1 MSSMHRRPRDWIILS
16 SLLGVGAFHWIGL
29 AIDPADMSEVMA
41 LLVGNIVASFGV
53 FVAVPFATG
62 SQTSTPFHRVT
73 ANLLLASAT
82 IYLSLVLYSMLPPEL
97 NGTRNDNVV
106 YPLFAALALFGGFC
120 VVIGTP
126 LSFLL
131 YLVWWQRMDAST
143 TESQGK

>member
-16 SLLGVGAFHWIGL
+16 TLLGVGAFHWIGL

-41 LLVGNIVASFGV
+41 LLAGNLISTFGLYVAM
-53 FVAVPFATG
+53 PFATG
-62 SQTSTPFHRVT
+62 SQPSKISHRVAATST
-73 ANLLLASAT
+73 LASAT
-82 IYLSLVLYSMLPPEL
+82 VYVSLVLFSMLPPEL